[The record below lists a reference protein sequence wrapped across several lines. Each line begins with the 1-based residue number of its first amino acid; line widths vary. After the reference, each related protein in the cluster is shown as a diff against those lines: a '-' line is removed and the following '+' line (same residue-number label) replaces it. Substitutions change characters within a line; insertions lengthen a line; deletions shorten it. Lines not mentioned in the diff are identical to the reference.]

1 MNPLRRE
8 VLLLVA
14 VLLGLD
20 AGFIAIYFL
29 LHVRRAS
36 PTGKIVF
43 TAVWTLAVLLLALR
57 GLSRVRSARL
67 RQPLE

>member
-14 VLLGLD
+14 MLLGLD
-20 AGFIAIYFL
+20 AFFIALFFL
-29 LHVRRAS
+29 FHLRSAS
-36 PTGKIVF
+36 PTGKIIF

-57 GLSRVRSARL
+57 GLSRVRNARL
-67 RQPLE
+67 REPLA

>member
-20 AGFIAIYFL
+20 VLFIAIYFL
-29 LHVRRAS
+29 FHLRSAS
-36 PTGKIVF
+36 TTGKIVF